1 MNDSHSD
8 PSTLQDDPST
18 LRVSI
23 VIPMYNEA
31 ENIVPLFTEIVNA
44 LSFLHT
50 YEVVFVDDNSCDDTV
65 ERVRKLSY
73 TDPYGHRI
81 RLICHARRSGKSAA
95 LLSGV
100 RFACGDWIV
109 MLDADGQQDPRDI
122 PLFLDLIT
130 QTQDPLL
137 ALVSGIRI
145 KRHDSWQKR
154 FGSRLANI
162 IRKNVLRDGC
172 ADSGCS
178 LQLYRREVFL
188 ALPYFASLHRFL
200 PALFQ
205 TYGHHVHYIAVTHR
219 ARRYGRSKY
228 DLLGRGLISVI
239 DLLGVLW
246 LTRRSV
252 PWPIDSKEEFFKTDR
267 HIESSDRSDSE
278 RNIRSS

>member
-8 PSTLQDDPST
+8 RSK

-31 ENIVPLFTEIVNA
+31 ENISPLFTEIVNA
-44 LSFLHT
+44 LTFLHT
-50 YEVVFVDDNSCDDTV
+50 YEVVFVDDSSCDDTV
-65 ERVRKLSY
+65 EHVRKLSY
-73 TDPYGHRI
+73 TDPDGYRI
-81 RLICHARRSGKSAA
+81 RLIRHGQRRGKSAA

-100 RFACGDWIV
+100 RFAHGDWIV

-122 PLFLDLIT
+122 PLFLDCIT
-130 QTQDPLL
+130 QAHDPLL

-145 KRHDSWQKR
+145 KRNDSWQKR
-154 FGSRLANI
+154 FGSRLANL

-188 ALPYFASLHRFL
+188 DLPYFSSLHRFL

-205 TYGHHVHYIAVTHR
+205 AYGYHVHYITVTHR
-219 ARRYGRSKY
+219 ARRYGQSKY
-228 DLLGRGLISVI
+228 DLLGRGLISMI

-246 LTRRSV
+246 LTHRVAS
-252 PWPIDSKEEFFKTDR
+252 WPIDSKEEYLKTDS
-267 HIESSDRSDSE
+267 HVESRDCPDSE
-278 RNIRSS
+278 KNIPSS